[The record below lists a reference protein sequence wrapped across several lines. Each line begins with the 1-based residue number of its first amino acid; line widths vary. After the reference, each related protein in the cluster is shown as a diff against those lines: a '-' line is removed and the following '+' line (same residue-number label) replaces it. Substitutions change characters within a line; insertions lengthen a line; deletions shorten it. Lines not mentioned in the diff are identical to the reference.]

1 MGQAGGCPLLLT
13 GSLLCPRKGCPRE
26 LPVMKRLGLVTR
38 EASSSSGFS
47 GLGSNA
53 DFLLTCL
60 MTVFRSGVCSNP
72 EVCESLVTSHLLDS

>member
-1 MGQAGGCPLLLT
+1 MPTTSNRQLDLSEERLSERA
-13 GSLLCPRKGCPRE
+13 
-26 LPVMKRLGLVTR
+26 PVIKRLGLVTQ

-60 MTVFRSGVCSNP
+60 MTVFRSGACSNP
-72 EVCESLVTSHLLDS
+72 SVCESLVTSHLLDS